1 MTSSFSARLQIIAM
15 EGRRVC
21 EACIVRREIIPQTV
35 LLRNFAALTP
45 DDIFAMD
52 LAWLVDHVPQD
63 D

>member
-1 MTSSFSARLQIIAM
+1 M